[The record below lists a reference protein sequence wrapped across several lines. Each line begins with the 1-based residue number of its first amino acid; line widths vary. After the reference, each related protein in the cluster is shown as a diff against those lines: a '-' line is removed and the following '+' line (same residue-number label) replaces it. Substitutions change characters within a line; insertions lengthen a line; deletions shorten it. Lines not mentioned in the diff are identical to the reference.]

1 MQQSGVR
8 CQQVSDA
15 AERHQVS
22 AGVGCSRVASGVQ
35 QVGWTTRQVSDAA
48 EWRQVSDAA
57 ERRHA

>member
-1 MQQSGVR
+1 MLF
-8 CQQVSDA
+8 QQVSDA